1 MNLFQTETN
10 PNQDTLPQQKMCQV
24 EKKYPRKLRQVVQ
37 AQEETLENT
46 KRKERHAQP
55 IISTMTDDIVEA
67 MMTVKQ
73 IIDQQ
78 VYDRNDIL
86 KKDAYFAETVWALID
101 ESLYNLNIKSEVED
115 CDFIQSK
122 VSKQY
127 LNQYHDYYV
136 S

>member
-1 MNLFQTETN
+1 MDEIYKKIRELRRKDDSLLARYNGDKKFVRVH
-10 PNQDTLPQQKMCQV
+10 KRIV
-24 EKKYPRKLRQVVQ
+24 E
-37 AQEETLENT
+37 ENT

-127 LNQYHDYYV
+127 LNQYHDYYTT
-136 S
+136 

>member
-1 MNLFQTETN
+1 MDEIYKKIR
-10 PNQDTLPQQKMCQV
+10 TLRRKDDALLSRYNGDKKFVRVHKRIV
-24 EKKYPRKLRQVVQ
+24 E
-37 AQEETLENT
+37 ENT
-46 KRKERHAQP
+46 RRTERHAQP

-86 KKDAYFAETVWALID
+86 KKDAYFADTVYALID
-101 ESLYNLNIKSEVED
+101 NSLTKLNIKAEVED
-115 CDFIQSK
+115 CDFIQSR

-127 LNQYHDYYV
+127 LNQYHDYYLA
-136 S
+136 